1 MDLALLRTFVAVHRA
16 GSFTRAAQ
24 LLGLSQPAVTGQI
37 RSLERQLGRPLFRRL
52 PRGVAATTVGDELA
66 HKVAPHLDALREIA
80 ETELNG
86 AAQDRTLHLAGPAEF
101 TALRVLPALAPL
113 AEESFALRVA
123 FGAGDEALTGL
134 AEGRH
139 ELVIGTT
146 RPRARL
152 LHATPLWDEEQI
164 LVASSC
170 WAERIG
176 ALPAASA
183 PEHGSRPGPGA
194 VSRPGTPLVSEPTA
208 ELVEALDSVPLVG
221 YEEDL
226 PLLVGYWTEVFGG
239 KPAAD
244 ATVVVPDLRAV
255 LECVRAG
262 AGMAVLPR
270 YLCAAAF
277 AAGEVVP
284 VLEPRIPP
292 LRTYYLVVR
301 AGTLALPHVAR
312 AQERLLNAAAEW

>member
-37 RSLERQLGRPLFRRL
+37 RSLERQLGRQLFLRL
-52 PRGVAATTVGDELA
+52 PRGVTATTVGDELA

-80 ETELNG
+80 ESELDG
-86 AAQDRTLHLAGPAEF
+86 AAQDRTLHLAGPVEF

-113 AEESFALRVA
+113 AGESFALRVA
-123 FGAGDEALTGL
+123 HGAGDEALAGL

-139 ELVIGTT
+139 DLVIGTT

-164 LVASSC
+164 LVTSPR
-170 WAERIG
+170 WAQRIG
-176 ALPAASA
+176 VPRTRHAPAPLPAQA
-183 PEHGSRPGPGA
+183 P
-194 VSRPGTPLVSEPTA
+194 EPTA
-208 ELVEALDSVPLVG
+208 ELVEALDRVPLIG

-226 PLLVGYWTEVFGG
+226 PLLVGYWAEVFGG
-239 KPAAD
+239 KPMAD

-270 YLCAAAF
+270 YLCTGAI

-301 AGTLALPHVAR
+301 AGTLALPHLAR
-312 AQERLLNAAAEW
+312 AHERLLNAAAGW

>member
-37 RSLERQLGRPLFRRL
+37 RSLERQLGRQLFLRL

-80 ETELNG
+80 ESELDG
-86 AAQDRTLHLAGPAEF
+86 AAQDRTLHLAGPTEF

-113 AEESFALRVA
+113 AGESFALRVA
-123 FGAGDEALTGL
+123 HSCGDEALAGL

-139 ELVIGTT
+139 DLVVGTT

-152 LHATPLWDEEQI
+152 LHATPLWDEEQV
-164 LVASSC
+164 LVTAPR

-176 ALPAASA
+176 ALLTTPA
-183 PEHGSRPGPGA
+183 P
-194 VSRPGTPLVSEPTA
+194 TPLRAPASEPTT

-226 PLLVGYWTEVFGG
+226 PLLVGYWAEVFGG
-239 KPAAD
+239 KPVAD

-255 LECVRAG
+255 LECVRSG

-270 YLCAAAF
+270 YLCAAAI

-301 AGTLALPHVAR
+301 AGTLALPHLAR
-312 AQERLLNAAAEW
+312 AHERLLNAAAEW

>member
-37 RSLERQLGRPLFRRL
+37 RSLERQLGRPLFLRL
-52 PRGVAATTVGDELA
+52 PRGVTATTVGDELA

-80 ETELNG
+80 ESELNG

-113 AEESFALRVA
+113 AGESFALRVA
-123 FGAGDEALTGL
+123 LGAGDEALTGL

-139 ELVIGTT
+139 DLVVGTT

-152 LHATPLWDEEQI
+152 LHATALWDEEQI
-164 LVASSC
+164 LVASPG

-176 ALPAASA
+176 ALPAAPA
-183 PEHGSRPGPGA
+183 PEHGSRPGFA
-194 VSRPGTPLVSEPTA
+194 SRPATPLVPEPTA

-221 YEEDL
+221 CEEDL
-226 PLLVGYWTEVFGG
+226 PLLIGYWAEVFGG

-301 AGTLALPHVAR
+301 AGTLALPHLAR
-312 AQERLLNAAAEW
+312 AHERLLNAAAEW